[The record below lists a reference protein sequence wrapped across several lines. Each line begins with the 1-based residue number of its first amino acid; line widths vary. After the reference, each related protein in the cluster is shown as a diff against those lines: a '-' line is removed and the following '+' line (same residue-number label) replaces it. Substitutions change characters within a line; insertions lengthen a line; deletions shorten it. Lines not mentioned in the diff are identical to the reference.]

1 MISTSEIGMTGMTT
15 KIGLIGLGVMGQNLA
30 LNIERNGFPIAVY
43 DREAPVLDAF
53 VARHDGKQIIGA
65 HSPEEFVRALERPRK
80 IILLVKAGPP
90 VDWTIDLVK
99 PFLDAG
105 DIIIDGGNSHFKET
119 ERRQEQLKEAGLFM
133 IGSGTS
139 GGEMGALLGPS
150 LMPGGDAEAYEK
162 IRPIWE
168 AIAAKVPD
176 GPCVTYIGPGGSGHF
191 VKMVHNGIEY
201 GDMQLIAEAYGLL
214 RNGFGLSTDELAD
227 IFDEWNRG
235 DLESYLIEITAKILR
250 VKDEE
255 SGKPLVDLV
264 LDKAGQKG
272 TGKWTSQ
279 IALDLGV
286 PIPTIDAA
294 IVARILSSQKDA
306 RVEASKQIRAIT
318 TGSRDALHKK
328 LRDYVHDALYAS
340 KICSY
345 AQGMNLIKAG
355 SEEFGWN
362 INLSEVA
369 RIWQGGCIIRA
380 KFLGK
385 IKEAY
390 LRNPKLTNLLLDE
403 EFKSKIEQAQTG
415 WRLVVSTAMQQGL
428 PALAMSA
435 SLGYF
440 DMYRSPN
447 LPLNLTQAQ
456 RDFFGSHTYERVD
469 KPELGF
475 VHTEWEELLEQQES
489 KVRGQRS
496 EVRDQKSDS
505 SR

>member
-1 MISTSEIGMTGMTT
+1 MTNANIGM
-15 KIGLIGLGVMGQNLA
+15 IGLGVMGQNLA
-30 LNIERNGFPIAVY
+30 LNIERNGYSVVVWDRNPAV
-43 DREAPVLDAF
+43 RERF
-53 VARHDGKQIIGA
+53 VRAAKGKQIIDST
-65 HSPEEFVRALERPRK
+65 SPEEFVRSLERPRK
-80 IILLVKAGPP
+80 IILLVKAGDP
-90 VDWTIDLVK
+90 VDWTINLVK
-99 PFLDAG
+99 PFLEAG
-105 DIIIDGGNSHFKET
+105 DIIIDGGNSHFKDT
-119 ERRQEQLKEAGLFM
+119 DRRVQQLKGEGLFM

-139 GGEMGALLGPS
+139 GGEKGALLGPS
-150 LMPGGDAEAYEK
+150 LMPGGDRDAYEK

-201 GDMQLIAEAYGLL
+201 GDMQLIAEAYGLM
-214 RNGFGLSTDELAD
+214 RNGFGVGIDELAD
-227 IFDEWNRG
+227 VFDEWNKG

-250 VKDEE
+250 VKDPET
-255 SGKPLVDLV
+255 GKPLVDLV

-279 IALDLGV
+279 LALDLGV
-286 PIPTIDAA
+286 AIPTIDAA
-294 IVARILSSQKDA
+294 IVARTLSAQKDA
-306 RVEASKQIRAIT
+306 RVTASSKLVGVTTDSQGEFNASVRDQIHA
-318 TGSRDALHKK
+318 
-328 LRDYVHDALYAS
+328 ALYAS

-355 SEEFGWN
+355 SDEFDWK

-380 KFLGK
+380 KFLGR
-385 IKEAY
+385 IKDAY
-390 LRNPKLTNLLLDE
+390 QRNPGLASLLLDD
-403 EFKSKIEQAQTG
+403 EFAAKTEQTQSG
-415 WRLVVSTAMQQGL
+415 WREIVAMAMHRGL

-440 DMYRSPN
+440 DMYRSAN

-475 VHTEWEELLEQQES
+475 VHTEWEEQ
-489 KVRGQRS
+489 
-496 EVRDQKSDS
+496 
-505 SR
+505 

>member
-1 MISTSEIGMTGMTT
+1 MANTASIGM
-15 KIGLIGLGVMGQNLA
+15 IGLGVMGQNLA
-30 LNIERNGFPIAVY
+30 LNIERSGYPIAVY
-43 DREAPVLDAF
+43 DREPAVLDAF
-53 VARHDGKQIIGA
+53 VARESGKRILGA
-65 HSPEEFVRALERPRK
+65 RTPEEFVRSIDRPRK
-80 IILLVKAGPP
+80 IILLVKAGKPT
-90 VDWTIDLVK
+90 DWTIDLIK
-99 PFLDAG
+99 PFLEAG
-105 DIIIDGGNSHFKET
+105 DIIIDGGNSHFKDT
-119 ERRQEQLKEAGLFM
+119 ERREQELKASGLFM

-139 GGEMGALLGPS
+139 GGEKGALLGPS
-150 LMPGGDAEAYEK
+150 LMPGGDRNAYEQ

-176 GPCVTYIGPGGSGHF
+176 GPCVTYVGPGGSGHF

-214 RNGFGLSTDELAD
+214 RDGFGACPDELAD

-250 VKDEE
+250 VKDEDT
-255 SGKPLVDLV
+255 GQPLVDLV

-279 IALDLGV
+279 VALDLGV
-286 PIPTIDAA
+286 AIPTIDAA
-294 IVARILSSQKDA
+294 IVARTLSSQKEA
-306 RVEASKQIRAIT
+306 RVEASKKIKGVAAAKFGTLTEQM
-318 TGSRDALHKK
+318 KEN
-328 LRDYVHDALYAS
+328 VHDALYAS

-355 SEEFGWN
+355 SEEFGWH

-380 KFLGK
+380 KFLGE
-385 IKEAY
+385 IMRAY
-390 LRNPKLTNLLLDE
+390 QRNPDLASLLLDDQ
-403 EFKSKIEQAQTG
+403 FKPKVEKAQTA
-415 WRLVVSTAMQQGL
+415 WRTVISTATQQGL
-428 PALAMSA
+428 PVLAMSS

-440 DMYRSPN
+440 DNYRTAN

-475 VHTEWEELLEQQES
+475 VHTDWEELLE
-489 KVRGQRS
+489 K
-496 EVRDQKSDS
+496 QKSGQ
-505 SR
+505 

>member
-1 MISTSEIGMTGMTT
+1 MSKNNQDKANIGM
-15 KIGLIGLGVMGQNLA
+15 IGLGVMGQNLS
-30 LNIERNGFPIAVY
+30 LNIERNGYAVAVW
-43 DREAPVLDAF
+43 DREPAVLEKF
-53 VARHDGKQIIGA
+53 LKGTTGKRITGA
-65 HSPEEFVRALERPRK
+65 QSPEEFVRSLERPRK
-80 IILLVKAGPP
+80 IILLVKAGDPI
-90 VDWTIDLVK
+90 DWTISLVK
-99 PFLDAG
+99 PCCEPG
-105 DIIIDGGNSHFKET
+105 DIIIDAGNSHFKDT
-119 ERRQEQLKEAGLFM
+119 ERRQEQLKSDGLFM

-139 GGEMGALLGPS
+139 GGEKGALLGPS
-150 LMPGGDAEAYEK
+150 LMPGGDRDAYEQ

-214 RNGFGLSTDELAD
+214 RNGLRVGVDELAD
-227 IFDEWNRG
+227 LFDEWNHG

-255 SGKPLVDLV
+255 TGKPLVDLV

-279 IALDLGV
+279 LALDLSV

-294 IVARILSSQKDA
+294 IVARTLSAQKEA
-306 RVEASKQIRAIT
+306 RVEASRKIH
-318 TGSRDALHKK
+318 ALPSDEHGLVPDKVK
-328 LRDYVHDALYAS
+328 DYVRDALYAS

-355 SEEFGWN
+355 SDEFGWN

-385 IKEAY
+385 IKDAY
-390 LRNPKLTNLLLDE
+390 LRDAALPSLLLDD
-403 EFKSKIEQAQTG
+403 EFKSKMEQTQPA
-415 WRLVVSTAMQQGL
+415 WRTVVSSAMQQGL
-428 PALAMSA
+428 PVLAMSA

-440 DMYRSPN
+440 DMYRSAN

-475 VHTEWEELLEQQES
+475 VHTEWEELL
-489 KVRGQRS
+489 
-496 EVRDQKSDS
+496 QKQTGDVN
-505 SR
+505 

>member
-1 MISTSEIGMTGMTT
+1 MTEAAS
-15 KIGLIGLGVMGQNLA
+15 IGLIGLGVMGQNLA

-43 DREAPVLDAF
+43 ERELPVLEAF
-53 VARHDGKQIIGA
+53 IARESTRQILGA
-65 HSPEEFVRALERPRK
+65 HSPEEFVRSLERPRK
-80 IILLVKAGPP
+80 IILLVKAGAP
-90 VDWTIDLVK
+90 VDWTINLIK
-99 PFLDAG
+99 PFLDKG

-119 ERRQEQLKEAGLFM
+119 ERRQQELKEADLFM

-139 GGEMGALLGPS
+139 GGEKGALLGPS
-150 LMPGGDAEAYEK
+150 LMPGGDRDAYEQ

-176 GPCVTYIGPGGSGHF
+176 GPCVTYIGPAGSGHF

-201 GDMQLIAEAYGLL
+201 GDMQLIAEAYGLF
-214 RNGFGLSTDELAD
+214 RDGFGLTTDETAD

-250 VKDEE
+250 VRDPE

-294 IVARILSSQKDA
+294 IVARILSSQKEA
-306 RVEASKQIRAIT
+306 RVETSTQISGRT
-318 TGSRDALHKK
+318 TGKFDRLSETMK
-328 LRDYVHDALYAS
+328 DYIHDALYAS

-345 AQGMNLIKAG
+345 AQGMNLIQAG
-355 SEEFGWN
+355 SDEFGWN

-385 IKEAY
+385 IKDAY
-390 LRNPKLTNLLLDE
+390 LRNPNLVNLLLDG
-403 EFKSKIEQAQTG
+403 EFKSKIEQAQPG
-415 WRLVVSTAMQQGL
+415 WRIVVSTALQQAL
-428 PALAMSA
+428 PVLAMSS

-440 DMYRSPN
+440 DMYRTAS

-475 VHTEWEELLEQQES
+475 IHTEWEELLETQ
-489 KVRGQRS
+489 
-496 EVRDQKSDS
+496 
-505 SR
+505 

>member
-1 MISTSEIGMTGMTT
+1 MT
-15 KIGLIGLGVMGQNLA
+15 KAAIGLIGLGVMGQNLS
-30 LNIERNGFPIAVY
+30 LNIERNGYPTAVY

-53 VARHDGKQIIGA
+53 VAREAGKQIFGA
-65 HSPEEFVRALERPRK
+65 HTPEEFARSLERPRK
-80 IILLVKAGPP
+80 IILLVKAGSP
-90 VDWTIDLVK
+90 VDWTIDLIK
-99 PFLDAG
+99 PFLDQG
-105 DIIIDGGNSHFKET
+105 DIIIDGGNSNFKDT
-119 ERRQEQLKEAGLFM
+119 EVRQEQLKAAGLFV

-139 GGEMGALLGPS
+139 GGEKGALWGPS
-150 LMPGGDAEAYEK
+150 LMPGGDPQAYEQ

-176 GPCVTYIGPGGSGHF
+176 GPCVTYIGPGGAGHF

-201 GDMQLIAEAYGLL
+201 GDMQLIAEVYGLL
-214 RNGFGLSTDELAD
+214 RDGFGLSATDIAG
-227 IFDEWNRG
+227 IFEEWNRG

-250 VKDEE
+250 VKDPET
-255 SGKPLVDLV
+255 GKPLVDLV

-272 TGKWTSQ
+272 TGKWTGQ

-294 IVARILSSQKDA
+294 IVARVLSSQKEA
-306 RVEASKQIRAIT
+306 RVAASKQLGGHA
-318 TGSRDALHKK
+318 TGTFATFSEQLKGY
-328 LRDYVHDALYAS
+328 LHDALYAS

-355 SEEFGWN
+355 SEEFKWN
-362 INLSEVA
+362 INLSEMA

-380 KFLGK
+380 KFLGR

-390 LRNPKLTNLLLDE
+390 LRDQNLANLLLDS
-403 EFKSKIEQAQTG
+403 EFKSKIDAAQTG
-415 WRLVVSTAMQQGL
+415 WRTIVSTAMQQGL
-428 PALAMSA
+428 PVIAMSS

-440 DMYRSPN
+440 DLYRSAN

-469 KPELGF
+469 KPAQGF
-475 VHTEWEELLEQQES
+475 VHTEWEELLEKQ
-489 KVRGQRS
+489 
-496 EVRDQKSDS
+496 
-505 SR
+505 

>member
-1 MISTSEIGMTGMTT
+1 MTEAA
-15 KIGLIGLGVMGQNLA
+15 IGLIGLGVMGQNLA

-43 DREAPVLDAF
+43 EREQPVLEAF
-53 VARHDGKQIIGA
+53 IARESGKSILGA
-65 HSPEEFVRALERPRK
+65 HSPEEFVRSLERPRK

-90 VDWTIDLVK
+90 VDWTINLIK
-99 PFLDAG
+99 PFLEQG

-119 ERRQEQLKEAGLFM
+119 ERRQQELKEAGLFM

-139 GGEMGALLGPS
+139 GGEKGALLGPS
-150 LMPGGDAEAYEK
+150 LMPGGDRDAYEQ
-162 IRPIWE
+162 IRPVWE

-201 GDMQLIAEAYGLL
+201 GDMQLIAEAYGLF
-214 RNGFGLSTDELAD
+214 RDGFGLSTDETAD

-250 VKDEE
+250 VKDPE

-294 IVARILSSQKDA
+294 IVARILSSQKEA
-306 RVEASKQIRAIT
+306 RVEASTKISSRT
-318 TGSRDALHKK
+318 TGEFDRLTESMKG
-328 LRDYVHDALYAS
+328 YVHDALYAS

-355 SEEFGWN
+355 SDEFGWH

-390 LRNPKLTNLLLDE
+390 LRNPNLVSLLLDA
-403 EFKSKIEQAQTG
+403 EFKSRMEQSQPG
-415 WRLVVSTAMQQGL
+415 WRTVVSTALQQGL
-428 PALAMSA
+428 PVLAMSS

-440 DMYRSPN
+440 DMYRTAN

-456 RDFFGSHTYERVD
+456 RDFFGSHTYERAD

-475 VHTEWEELLEQQES
+475 IHTEWEELLEKQMD
-489 KVRGQRS
+489 RGQ
-496 EVRDQKSDS
+496 
-505 SR
+505 

>member
-1 MISTSEIGMTGMTT
+1 MTT
-15 KIGLIGLGVMGQNLA
+15 AKIGLIGLGVMGQNLA
-30 LNIERNGFPIAVY
+30 LNIERNGFPVAVY
-43 DREAPVLDAF
+43 DREPPVLAGF
-53 VARHDGKQIIGA
+53 IAREGGKRIVGT
-65 HSPEEFVRALERPRK
+65 HSPEEFVRSLERPRK
-80 IILLVKAGPP
+80 IILLVKAGAP

-99 PFLDAG
+99 PFLDQG

-119 ERRQEQLKEAGLFM
+119 ERRQQELKEAGLFM

-139 GGEMGALLGPS
+139 GGEKGALLGPS
-150 LMPGGDAEAYEK
+150 LMPGGDPNAYEQ

-201 GDMQLIAEAYGLL
+201 GDMQLIAEAYGLM
-214 RNGFGLSTDELAD
+214 RNGFGLSAEELAD
-227 IFDEWNRG
+227 IFEEWNCG
-235 DLESYLIEITAKILR
+235 DLESYLIEITARILR
-250 VKDEE
+250 VKDPET
-255 SGKPLVDLV
+255 GKPLVDLV

-294 IVARILSSQKDA
+294 IVARVLSSQKEA
-306 RVEASKQIRAIT
+306 RVEASKQIAGRT
-318 TGSRDALHKK
+318 TGKYDRFSEQMRN
-328 LRDYVHDALYAS
+328 YIHDALYAS

-355 SEEFGWN
+355 SDEFGWN

-385 IKEAY
+385 IKKAY
-390 LRNPKLTNLLLDE
+390 LRAPDLGNLLLDA
-403 EFKSKIEQAQTG
+403 EFNSTIEKAQTG
-415 WRLVVSTAMQQGL
+415 WRIVVSTAMQQGL
-428 PALAMSA
+428 PVLAMSS

-440 DMYRSPN
+440 DMYRTAN

-469 KPELGF
+469 KRELGF
-475 VHTEWEELLEQQES
+475 VHTEWEELLERQ
-489 KVRGQRS
+489 
-496 EVRDQKSDS
+496 
-505 SR
+505 

>member
-1 MISTSEIGMTGMTT
+1 MNTA

-30 LNIERNGFPIAVY
+30 LNIERNGFPVAVY

-53 VARHDGKQIIGA
+53 LARQSGKQIIGA
-65 HSPEEFVRALERPRK
+65 HSPEEFVRSLERPRK
-80 IILLVKAGPP
+80 IILLVKAGQP

-99 PFLDAG
+99 PFLDKG
-105 DIIIDGGNSHFKET
+105 DIIIDGGNSNFKDT
-119 ERRQEQLKEAGLFM
+119 ERREQELKKSGLFM

-139 GGEMGALLGPS
+139 GGEKGALLGPS
-150 LMPGGDAEAYEK
+150 LMPGGDAKAYEE

-176 GPCVTYIGPGGSGHF
+176 GPCVTYIGPGGAGHF

-214 RNGFGLSTDELAD
+214 RDGFGLNAEEIAD
-227 IFDEWNRG
+227 IFDDWNRG

-250 VKDEE
+250 VKDPET
-255 SGKPLVDLV
+255 GKPLVDLV

-306 RVEASKQIRAIT
+306 RVQASKQISVRT
-318 TGSRDALHKK
+318 TGKYDGLSEILKN
-328 LRDYVHDALYAS
+328 YIHDALYAS

-355 SEEFGWN
+355 SEEYGWN

-390 LRNPKLTNLLLDE
+390 LRDSKLTNLLLDA
-403 EFKSKIEQAQTG
+403 EFNAKMEQAQSG
-415 WRLVVSTAMQQGL
+415 WRIVVSMTMQQGL
-428 PALAMSA
+428 PVLAMSS

-440 DMYRSPN
+440 DMYRSAN

-475 VHTEWEELLEQQES
+475 VHTEWEELLE
-489 KVRGQRS
+489 KQR
-496 EVRDQKSDS
+496 
-505 SR
+505 

>member
-1 MISTSEIGMTGMTT
+1 GKRIS
-15 KIGLIGLGVMGQNLA
+15 
-30 LNIERNGFPIAVY
+30 
-43 DREAPVLDAF
+43 
-53 VARHDGKQIIGA
+53 GA
-65 HSPEEFVRALERPRK
+65 QSPEEFVRSLEQPRK
-80 IILLVKAGPP
+80 IILLVKAGDP
-90 VDWTIDLVK
+90 VDWTMNLIK
-99 PFLDAG
+99 PYLDKG
-105 DIIIDGGNSHFKET
+105 DIIIDAGNSHFKDT
-119 ERRQEQLKEAGLFM
+119 ERREQQLKTEGLFM
-133 IGSGTS
+133 MGSGTS
-139 GGEMGALLGPS
+139 GGEKGALLGPS
-150 LMPGGDAEAYEK
+150 LMPGGDRDAYEQ

-214 RNGFGLSTDELAD
+214 RSILGAGVDELAD
-227 IFDEWNRG
+227 IFDEWNSG

-255 SGKPLVDLV
+255 TGKPLVDLV

-279 IALDLGV
+279 LALDLAV

-294 IVARILSSQKDA
+294 IVARTLSAEKEA
-306 RVEASKQIRAIT
+306 RVEASRKIRGLTAGDYGIA
-318 TGSRDALHKK
+318 REKMK
-328 LRDYVHDALYAS
+328 DYVHDALYAS

-355 SEEFGWN
+355 SDAFGWN
-362 INLSEVA
+362 VNLSEVA

-390 LRNPKLTNLLLDE
+390 LRDPALPSLLLDDG
-403 EFKSKIEQAQTG
+403 FKSKMEETQPA
-415 WRLVVSTAMQQGL
+415 WRMVVSGAMRQGL

-440 DMYRSPN
+440 DMYRSAN

-475 VHTEWEELLEQQES
+475 VHTEWEELLRKQM
-489 KVRGQRS
+489 GGAG
-496 EVRDQKSDS
+496 
-505 SR
+505 